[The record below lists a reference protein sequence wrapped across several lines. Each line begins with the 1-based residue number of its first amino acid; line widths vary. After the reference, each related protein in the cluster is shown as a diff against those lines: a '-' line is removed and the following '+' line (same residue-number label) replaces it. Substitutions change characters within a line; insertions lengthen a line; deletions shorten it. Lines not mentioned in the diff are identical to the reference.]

1 VIGSWVWLLVIA
13 ALLAGGYIWYAAI
26 VARRNKVREALSS
39 VDVHLTQ
46 RHDLIPNIV
55 KLAAR
60 FMAHERGLIEEVTRL
75 RGRVEGPL
83 SHAPGDVEARFA
95 LEHQLTQRVGQL
107 LVTMEAYPQLK
118 SDATVVEAQRTWT
131 EVEAQITAARRFYN
145 AAVNQLNTAIQ
156 VFPGNLLAD
165 LAGAQPMPF
174 FEAAAAARE
183 APSVDGILGGPTP
196 RVEAGPSA
204 PRVER
209 RP

>member
-1 VIGSWVWLLVIA
+1 MAWVWLLVIG
-13 ALLAGGYIWYAAI
+13 ALLVGVYIWYAVI

-39 VDVHLTQ
+39 VDVHLNQ
-46 RHDLIPNIV
+46 RHDLVPNIV

-60 FMAHERGLIEEVTRL
+60 FMEHERGLIEEVTRL

-83 SHAPGDVEARFA
+83 AGAPGEVEARFA
-95 LEHQLTQRVGQL
+95 LEGQLAQRVGQL

-118 SDATVVEAQRTWT
+118 SDATVLEAQRTWT

-156 VFPGNLLAD
+156 VFPGNLIAG

-183 APSVDGILGGPTP
+183 APSVDGILGAPTP
-196 RVEAGPSA
+196 RVEVGPAA